1 MALKGVNLIV
11 GDVVSWAGST
21 HIRMSKKSD
30 DSTDENTR
38 SPLVAFLMQLGIRI
52 KWAIQQWGGL
62 KAILMGP
69 SSKPSF
75 LRPKNAPK
83 YDLITRFGFTL
94 IWTITGFCR
103 DSMVLFLYGILL
115 FTGMNHLMAWIH
127 GWLCNRLLKQWK
139 ASGFDASK
147 EIPLPEFDWRN
158 ESPDRFFELFTS
170 TRHPVVLRGFMKDT
184 ALLKELSWDVV
195 MEKFAEED
203 VFLTKAE
210 LDGFEGKLK
219 EVNDPKTYLHNSE
232 CLFNRYPYLR
242 KLFQYE
248 RLEPYLRM
256 KVGYE
261 QIFVG
266 RGGTGSPFH
275 HAAVFNMFYMIDGTK
290 KWWFID
296 PYDTYMAYPIA
307 IFGKA
312 AGVLMTLWPGLGNTK
327 DFPLFQH
334 CPIYST
340 ELQPGD
346 VLFNPPWW
354 WHSIKNTS
362 AVSVAVA
369 SRWHTDGICG
379 HNLMM
384 TEEDYEVDRFSSFA
398 FMWGP
403 ASWGFMHGI
412 LQTPSPRFD
421 DHTTLREKNNRYVH
435 KQLEWN
441 AKGGVCIFGVK
452 AQF

>member
-1 MALKGVNLIV
+1 MTKTEAVEEKEN
-11 GDVVSWAGST
+11 
-21 HIRMSKKSD
+21 RRSK
-30 DSTDENTR
+30 
-38 SPLVAFLMQLGIRI
+38 LVAFLMQLGIRL
-52 KWAIQQWGGL
+52 KYGVLQWGGL
-62 KAILMGP
+62 KPLLLGP

-83 YDLITRFGFTL
+83 YDMITRIGFSTL
-94 IWTITGFCR
+94 WFIVGLTR
-103 DSMVLFLYGILL
+103 DSMLQLFYGVLLA
-115 FTGMNHLMAWIH
+115 TGVIHIFSWIH
-127 GWLCNRLLKQWK
+127 NWLCNRLLKQYE

-147 EIPLPEFDWRN
+147 EIPLPEFDWRK
-158 ESPDRFFELFTS
+158 ESPERFYELFTT
-170 TRHPVVLRGFMKDT
+170 TRHPVVLRGFMNGTD
-184 ALLKELSWDVV
+184 LLKELNWDTV

-210 LDGFEGKLK
+210 LDGYEGKLK
-219 EVNDPKTYLHNSE
+219 EVDDPSTYLHNSE
-232 CLFNRYPYLR
+232 CLFNKYPYLR

-248 RLEPYLRM
+248 RLEPYLKM

-296 PYDTYMAYPIA
+296 PYDTFMAYPIA

-312 AGVLMTLWPGLGNTK
+312 AGVLMCLWPGLGNTK

-362 AVSVAVA
+362 PVSVAVA

-384 TEEDYEVDRFSSFA
+384 TEEDYEVDRFSSFS
-398 FMWGP
+398 FMAGP
-403 ASWGFMHGI
+403 SSWGFMHGI

-441 AKGGVCIFGVK
+441 AKGGVVIFGIK
-452 AQF
+452 LKF